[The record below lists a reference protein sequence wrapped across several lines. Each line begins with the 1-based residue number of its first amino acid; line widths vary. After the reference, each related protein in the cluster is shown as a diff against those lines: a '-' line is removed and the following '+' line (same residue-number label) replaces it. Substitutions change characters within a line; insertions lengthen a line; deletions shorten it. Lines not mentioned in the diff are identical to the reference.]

1 MLSSIQRLRGILP
14 NVAVVIITN
23 SMGGGDARK
32 GGFFPTLVIAKK
44 RGYERQAGLL
54 IPNPYFSRKHVG
66 IGELEAWR
74 YNEKKIHESA
84 AEKPLEK
91 RARRAFW
98 RGECRTRAP
107 SNCGL
112 KHGDR
117 TPCASP
123 NGTCADHLD
132 DGNRARLLGASLSV
146 ARSDLFDV
154 KCNIME
160 PPRNFSCIR
169 DEAYAAELAAA
180 RDAIFNTSNPKALH
194 KSLDKKWVFESH
206 YTRYKYV
213 LNFPGRTHGS
223 YSRNLNHLW
232 ATKAVVLLW
241 QAPIVEWYYPYLRPG
256 VTHLVVNRSTAIQ
269 VVEGLEADPAL
280 CERLSNGAARVDREV
295 MSPEGLADYLRQAL
309 EAIRRRVRYD
319 LLLDDQTALLALL
332 EETGACEKFVEL
344 EISQRDQQYTD
355 KYWDRVTRGRGICD
369 ALRALDTPAS

>member
-1 MLSSIQRLRGILP
+1 
-14 NVAVVIITN
+14 
-23 SMGGGDARK
+23 MGGGDARK

-117 TPCASP
+117 APCASP
-123 NGTCADHLD
+123 DGTCADHLD

-146 ARSDLFDV
+146 ARSDLFDVAAAQRSRRVAPPPRDATWIFRGYRGNAARPRGRVAVYSRGARARGGAEIPDPMRSADADGVSRRRAAAQV

-194 KSLDKKWVFESH
+194 KALDKKWVFESH
-206 YTRYKYV
+206 YTRYKY
-213 LNFPGRTHGS
+213 
-223 YSRNLNHLW
+223 
-232 ATKAVVLLW
+232 
-241 QAPIVEWYYPYLRPG
+241 APAPK
-256 VTHLVVNRSTAIQ
+256 
-269 VVEGLEADPAL
+269 
-280 CERLSNGAARVDREV
+280 
-295 MSPEGLADYLRQAL
+295 SPVSEKSCF
-309 EAIRRRVRYD
+309 ERRR
-319 LLLDDQTALLALL
+319 L
-332 EETGACEKFVEL
+332 
-344 EISQRDQQYTD
+344 
-355 KYWDRVTRGRGICD
+355 RGIS
-369 ALRALDTPAS
+369 TSPATAPPRPTSAAFRRYPRPRPRRRRDPPPNEGTS